1 MSVENG
7 FVLFYVKD
15 GTLYPVALTE
25 EQKTMFDLC
34 MRALS
39 QTYHPI
45 RVIENRPQG
54 KVANLLDEGE

>member
-15 GTLYPVALTE
+15 GTLYPVSLTE

-34 MRALS
+34 MSAISRVES
-39 QTYHPI
+39 I
-45 RVIENRPQG
+45 RVIEDRPQG
-54 KVANLLDEGE
+54 KVANLLDEEE